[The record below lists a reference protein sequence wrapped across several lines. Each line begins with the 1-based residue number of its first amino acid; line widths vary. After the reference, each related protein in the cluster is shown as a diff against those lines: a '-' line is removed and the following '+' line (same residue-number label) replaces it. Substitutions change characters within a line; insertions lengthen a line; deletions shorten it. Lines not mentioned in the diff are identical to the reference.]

1 MTGAYVLE
9 QLGMSA
15 GDFIIIALLF
25 VLCAI
30 PGAITSIKIADKEW
44 LSLKTSVAGALVLSS
59 VCLCCVSAFVYS
71 RSSGPY
77 VYAIVPFLGFANG
90 WVYPA
95 QRNLLVALI
104 PGGCEAEMYAF
115 GVFAATAGLRT
126 RHRRATPAQDGL
138 LPVQCHVAVVGTV
151 ACLSR
156 HG

>member
-1 MTGAYVLE
+1 MSRRGESVDLHTGYAFWESSNTAVVSLTGAYVLE

-15 GDFIIIALLF
+15 GDFILIALLF

-44 LSLKTSVAGALVLSS
+44 LSLKASVAGALVLSS
-59 VCLCCVSAFVYS
+59 VCLCFVSAFVHS
-71 RSSGPY
+71 TKTGPY

-104 PGGCEAEMYAF
+104 PGGCEAEMYAC
-115 GVFAATAGLRT
+115 GVLRGDGVAAART
-126 RHRRATPAQDGL
+126 P
-138 LPVQCHVAVVGTV
+138 
-151 ACLSR
+151 
-156 HG
+156 

>member
-1 MTGAYVLE
+1 
-9 QLGMSA
+9 MSA

-44 LSLKTSVAGALVLSS
+44 LSLKASVAGALVLSS
-59 VCLCCVSAFVYS
+59 VCLFFVSAFVYS
-71 RSSGPY
+71 SETRGII
-77 VYAIVPFLGFANG
+77 YAVVPFLGFANG

-104 PGGCEAEMYAF
+104 PGGSEAEMYAS
-115 GVFAATAGLRT
+115 GVLRGDGVGLRA

-138 LPVQCHVAVVGTV
+138 LPVLRDVALVG
-151 ACLSR
+151 ALAGLPR
-156 HG
+156 YG